1 MGFCSGTHNKSNTI
15 FMTSFGPLAKNGS
28 TEQFTYKYTNWF
40 YDSNIHSKLAF
51 LGVLIAALPTCL
63 HYSSL
68 YFCQKDQLFNLKHLR
83 EPWLISS
90 QMGKIPNLLFYACQ
104 GQRGD
109 HLWLELL
116 STKQRV
122 SIIHF
127 VHQAGN
133 IWHHDSK
140 TKKNRRGCTAH
151 QSRKHF
157 VNTFQ
162 VLLKNTITAK
172 SCKAKPE
179 KKLMTLLS
187 KIDSCAVGNFCL
199 LCSL

>member
-40 YDSNIHSKLAF
+40 YDSNIHSKLTS

-63 HYSSL
+63 HYSCL

-109 HLWLELL
+109 LLWLELL

-122 SIIHF
+122 SIMHF
-127 VHQAGN
+127 VHQGIFGIMTRRRRKIGGVALRTSLGN
-133 IWHHDSK
+133 ILLI
-140 TKKNRRGCTAH
+140 
-151 QSRKHF
+151 HF
-157 VNTFQ
+157 KCF
-162 VLLKNTITAK
+162 
-172 SCKAKPE
+172 
-179 KKLMTLLS
+179 
-187 KIDSCAVGNFCL
+187 
-199 LCSL
+199 